1 MVGILIFSAI
11 AAFITLGVGHTL
23 NRMGKHVSSYPH
35 KGMEDEPKLTIED
48 MYSPN
53 NNLSLFFKD
62 GNSYSVLVSNHS
74 IDKEEFVFADNTINL
89 RNKVARVLRNYA
101 ALEKSQNKDSVILL
115 YIHSHRIQLHSMA
128 FLWYFYSF
136 SAILIFAENY
146 NKYHLWQTVHKHS

>member
-1 MVGILIFSAI
+1 MTNFRIMVGILIFSAI
-11 AAFITLGVGHTL
+11 AAFITLSVGHTL

-101 ALEKSQNKDSVILL
+101 ALEKSQNKDSVIL
-115 YIHSHRIQLHSMA
+115 
-128 FLWYFYSF
+128 
-136 SAILIFAENY
+136 
-146 NKYHLWQTVHKHS
+146 

>member
-53 NNLSLFFKD
+53 NNLS
-62 GNSYSVLVSNHS
+62 S
-74 IDKEEFVFADNTINL
+74 
-89 RNKVARVLRNYA
+89 
-101 ALEKSQNKDSVILL
+101 
-115 YIHSHRIQLHSMA
+115 
-128 FLWYFYSF
+128 
-136 SAILIFAENY
+136 
-146 NKYHLWQTVHKHS
+146 

>member
-1 MVGILIFSAI
+1 MHISKIIIIFATKIITNFRIMVGILIFSAI

-89 RNKVARVLRNYA
+89 KNKVARVLRNYA
-101 ALEKSQNKDSVILL
+101 ALEKAQDKDIVIL
-115 YIHSHRIQLHSMA
+115 
-128 FLWYFYSF
+128 
-136 SAILIFAENY
+136 
-146 NKYHLWQTVHKHS
+146 

>member
-1 MVGILIFSAI
+1 MLKQRFNIKNLHILIFIIIFATKIITNFRIMVGILIFSAI

-101 ALEKSQNKDSVILL
+101 ALEKSQNKDSVIL
-115 YIHSHRIQLHSMA
+115 
-128 FLWYFYSF
+128 
-136 SAILIFAENY
+136 
-146 NKYHLWQTVHKHS
+146 

>member
-1 MVGILIFSAI
+1 MVGILTFSAI

-23 NRMGKHVSSYPH
+23 DKMGKHVSSYPH
-35 KGMEDEPKLTIED
+35 KSMDDAPKLTIED

-101 ALEKSQNKDSVILL
+101 ALEKSQNKDSVIL
-115 YIHSHRIQLHSMA
+115 
-128 FLWYFYSF
+128 
-136 SAILIFAENY
+136 
-146 NKYHLWQTVHKHS
+146 

>member
-1 MVGILIFSAI
+1 MTNFRIMVGILIFSAI

-35 KGMEDEPKLTIED
+35 KGMEDEPKLTIQD

-74 IDKEEFVFADNTINL
+74 IDKEEL
-89 RNKVARVLRNYA
+89 C
-101 ALEKSQNKDSVILL
+101 LL
-115 YIHSHRIQLHSMA
+115 TIQL
-128 FLWYFYSF
+128 
-136 SAILIFAENY
+136 
-146 NKYHLWQTVHKHS
+146 T

>member
-1 MVGILIFSAI
+1 MSWQMYRPKIMTNFRIMVGILIFSAI

-35 KGMEDEPKLTIED
+35 KGMEDEPKLTIQD

-101 ALEKSQNKDSVILL
+101 ALEKSQNKDSVIL
-115 YIHSHRIQLHSMA
+115 
-128 FLWYFYSF
+128 
-136 SAILIFAENY
+136 
-146 NKYHLWQTVHKHS
+146 

>member
-1 MVGILIFSAI
+1 LHILIFIIIFATKIMTNFRIMVGILIFSAI

-101 ALEKSQNKDSVILL
+101 ALEKSQNKDSVIL
-115 YIHSHRIQLHSMA
+115 
-128 FLWYFYSF
+128 
-136 SAILIFAENY
+136 
-146 NKYHLWQTVHKHS
+146 

>member
-1 MVGILIFSAI
+1 MHILIFIIIFATKIITNFRIMVGILIFSAI

-101 ALEKSQNKDSVILL
+101 ALEKSQNKDSVIL
-115 YIHSHRIQLHSMA
+115 
-128 FLWYFYSF
+128 
-136 SAILIFAENY
+136 
-146 NKYHLWQTVHKHS
+146 

>member
-1 MVGILIFSAI
+1 MHILIFIIIFATKIMTNFRIMVGILIFSAI

-101 ALEKSQNKDSVILL
+101 ALEKSQNKDSVIL
-115 YIHSHRIQLHSMA
+115 
-128 FLWYFYSF
+128 
-136 SAILIFAENY
+136 
-146 NKYHLWQTVHKHS
+146 

>member
-1 MVGILIFSAI
+1 LHILIFIIIFATKIITNFRIMVGILIFSAI

-101 ALEKSQNKDSVILL
+101 ALEKSQNKDSVIL
-115 YIHSHRIQLHSMA
+115 
-128 FLWYFYSF
+128 
-136 SAILIFAENY
+136 
-146 NKYHLWQTVHKHS
+146 